1 MPPDASYRR
10 ATWAGATRLF
20 PRPSFVVGY
29 RAMPSLR
36 TIVSAGLLASSAL
49 FCVNRADASDCTN
62 PLVSTC
68 INSDTYWPHAGPM
81 RMQTVGSAETTDEG
95 QVAFGLVT
103 SYLSRPIVLKIASP
117 GPGGSRQNVV
127 DNQVNANF
135 LWAYGVTRRLQLD
148 FALPATV
155 IQDGA
160 GTSPITGGPTL
171 RDTAVRDL
179 RFGLAYSIIPR
190 PRVDLE
196 TLANP
201 RANPRATN
209 NASGVYGLVTRFEVS
224 APTGDRDQFAGER
237 TAVFVPSIT
246 GDYRR
251 GRWFGGAELGW
262 RVRPTTE
269 FAGARIGQQ
278 FLFALGVGADILPKE
293 LLAVSAEAHALYNL
307 PEQHDTAQT
316 LAGLS
321 SHPNGSHIVPAEWTL
336 AARTAPLLAGDIAF
350 SLGGGGA
357 IPLGDAAITAPRFRF
372 TLGIIYAPLGR
383 DSDGDGVPDKQDR
396 CPHDAQSERS
406 YPPRDGCT
414 HENPPEPE
422 AGK

>member
-1 MPPDASYRR
+1 
-10 ATWAGATRLF
+10 
-20 PRPSFVVGY
+20 
-29 RAMPSLR
+29 MPSLR
-36 TIVSAGLLASSAL
+36 TRVSAGLLASCGLLAAS
-49 FCVNRADASDCTN
+49 RASASDCTN

-81 RMQTVGSAETTDEG
+81 RLQTVGSAETVDEG

-117 GPGGSRQNVV
+117 GPGGSQQNVV
-127 DNQVNANF
+127 DNQVNGNF

-179 RFGLAYSIIPR
+179 RFGLAYAIIPR

-196 TLANP
+196 TLA
-201 RANPRATN
+201 AN
-209 NASGVYGLVTRFEVS
+209 NAKSTADGAAAKPSGVYSLATRFEVS

-237 TAVFVPSIT
+237 TAVFVPSIA

-262 RVRPTTE
+262 RLRPTTE

-278 FLFALGVGADILPKE
+278 VLFALGAGADILPKE

-316 LAGLS
+316 LTGLS
-321 SHPNGSHIVPAEWTL
+321 SHPNGSHIVPAEWTI

-357 IPLGDAAITAPRFRF
+357 IPIGDSAITTPRFRF
-372 TLGIIYAPLGR
+372 TLGIVYAPLGR
-383 DSDGDGVPDKQDR
+383 DSDSDGVPDKLDR
-396 CPHDAQSERS
+396 CPHDPQSERS

-414 HENPPEPE
+414 HDTPPDAET
-422 AGK
+422 GK

>member
-1 MPPDASYRR
+1 
-10 ATWAGATRLF
+10 
-20 PRPSFVVGY
+20 
-29 RAMPSLR
+29 MPSSR
-36 TIVSAGLLASSAL
+36 TIVSAGLLASCAL
-49 FCVNRADASDCTN
+49 FSVNRADASDCTN

-68 INSDTYWPHAGPM
+68 INSDSFWPHAGPARLM
-81 RMQTVGSAETTDEG
+81 TVGSAETTDEG

-117 GPGGSRQNVV
+117 GPGGSQQNVV
-127 DNQVNANF
+127 DNQVNGNF

-190 PRVDLE
+190 PRVDRE
-196 TLANP
+196 TLDGD
-201 RANPRATN
+201 R
-209 NASGVYGLVTRFEVS
+209 ASGKERGVFGLATRFEIS

-237 TAVFVPSIT
+237 TAVFVPSIA

-262 RVRPTTE
+262 RIRPTTE

-278 FLFALGVGADILPKE
+278 FLFALGAGVDILPKE

-316 LAGLS
+316 LTGLS

-357 IPLGDAAITAPRFRF
+357 IPIGDSAITAPRFRF
-372 TLGIIYAPLGR
+372 LLGVIYAPLGR
-383 DSDGDGVPDKQDR
+383 DSDGDGVPDKMDR
-396 CPHDAQSERS
+396 CPHTAQSERS
-406 YPPRDGCT
+406 FPPRDGCT
-414 HENPPEPE
+414 HETPPDPE
-422 AGK
+422 TGK

>member
-1 MPPDASYRR
+1 
-10 ATWAGATRLF
+10 
-20 PRPSFVVGY
+20 
-29 RAMPSLR
+29 MPSSR
-36 TIVSAGLLASSAL
+36 TIASAGLLASCAL
-49 FCVNRADASDCTN
+49 LSVNRADASDCTN

-81 RMQTVGSAETTDEG
+81 HMQTVASAETADEG

-103 SYLSRPIVLKIASP
+103 TYLSRPIVLKIASP
-117 GPGGSRQNVV
+117 GPGGSQQNVV
-127 DNQVNANF
+127 DNQVNGNF

-160 GTSPITGGPTL
+160 GTSPLTGGATL

-196 TLANP
+196 TAAKN
-201 RANPRATN
+201 REN
-209 NASGVYGLVTRFEVS
+209 GIYGLTTRFEVS

-237 TAVFVPSIT
+237 TAVFVPSIA

-251 GRWFGGAELGW
+251 GRWFGGTELGW
-262 RVRPTTE
+262 RMRPTTE

-278 FLFALGVGADILPKE
+278 FLLAMGVGADILPRE
-293 LLAVSAEAHALYNL
+293 LLAVSVEAHALYNL

-316 LAGLS
+316 LTGLS
-321 SHPNGSHIVPAEWTL
+321 SHPNGSHIIPAEWTL

-350 SLGGGGA
+350 SFGGGGA
-357 IPLGDAAITAPRFRF
+357 IPLGDSAMTAPRFRF
-372 TLGIIYAPLGR
+372 ILGIVYAPLGR
-383 DSDGDGVPDKQDR
+383 DSDGDGIVDKQDR
-396 CPHDAQSERS
+396 CPHDPQSERS

-414 HENPPEPE
+414 HDNPPDAET
-422 AGK
+422 GK